1 MVPPVAEGSDR
12 LLCSPMSSAD
22 SSPLTLLFAAGD
34 TPNNPRLPLILYR
47 GAVDVAGARDPAAL
61 FEDLFA
67 RNGWGGS
74 WRNGIFGFR
83 HYHPAGHEV
92 LGIASGRVEVEFGGS
107 TGKRVE
113 LAAGDV
119 AILPAGVGHM
129 RTAASRDL
137 LVVGAYPVR
146 NDSAHAR
153 PGELADAEALA
164 RIARVPVPDKDPVH
178 GAAGPLTSLWS

>member
-1 MVPPVAEGSDR
+1 MPSAPPE
-12 LLCSPMSSAD
+12 
-22 SSPLTLLFAAGD
+22 PLTFLFEGGD

-47 GAVDVAGARDPAAL
+47 GAVDVAGARDAAAL

-67 RNGWGGS
+67 GNGWGGSLGGGS

-83 HYHPAGHEV
+83 HFHPAGHEV

-107 TGKRVE
+107 AGRRIE

-129 RTAASRDL
+129 RTGASRDL
-137 LVVGAYPVR
+137 LVVGAYPAR
-146 NDSAHAR
+146 NDSGHAR
-153 PGELADAEALA
+153 PGEIADAEAQA
-164 RIARVPVPDKDPVH
+164 RIARVPVPEKDPVH
-178 GAAGPLTSLWS
+178 GAAGPLTKLWSSGSRVS

>member
-1 MVPPVAEGSDR
+1 MP
-12 LLCSPMSSAD
+12 SAH
-22 SSPLTLLFAAGD
+22 PTPITLLFAAGD
-34 TPNNPRLPLILYR
+34 TPNNPRLPLVLYR
-47 GAVDVAGARDPAAL
+47 RAVEVAGAGDPAAL

-67 RNGWGGS
+67 RNGWAGS
-74 WRNGIFGFR
+74 WRNGVFGFR

-107 TGKRVE
+107 AGQRIE

-129 RTAASRDL
+129 GTGASRDL
-137 LVVGAYPVR
+137 LVVGAYPAL
-146 NDSAHAR
+146 NDSAPAR
-153 PGELADAEALA
+153 PGELAEAEALA

-178 GAAGPLTSLWS
+178 GAAGPLMRLWSSVV